1 MCGIAGALFDFPQAI
16 AADDAVGRMIR
27 TLGHRG
33 PDGSGLLPL
42 RSDNGEPN
50 LDVAVGHTRLAILD
64 LSERGA
70 QPMRDETGRLTVTYN
85 GEIYNFAQL
94 RSELERRGRRFRSS
108 SDTEVLL
115 EGYREWGDD
124 LVSHLRGMFAFAL
137 WDRERG
143 RFLLAR
149 DRIGIKPLYYVDRP
163 GQFLFASEVRALLA
177 SGLVSPAIDSDAL
190 DQYLAYQTTATPR
203 TLVRDIRMLEPGRV
217 LLKSAGR
224 PGISRVYWDVIG
236 STDRAARTAGVEA
249 AAERVSQL
257 LEESVRLH
265 LVSDVP
271 VGVFL
276 SGGIDSSALALLV
289 RRLGVTPRTF
299 TVSFPG
305 SSGDEGGFA
314 RRIAEAVGA
323 DHTDIQLGESELLG
337 MLPDAVAS
345 LDHPSGDAVNTYV
358 VSKAVRATGIK
369 VALSGLGGDE
379 LFGGYASFGRLSNAR
394 RWARAWQ
401 RMPAGV
407 RQAAAAAVRA
417 LAPSTIASEKRAAVL
432 ETDGSLPQAFP
443 VLRQVFSKAQRL
455 RLLGE
460 TRGRGDAAA
469 PDPYVALLEHALTTA
484 TTLPF
489 SSRVSYA
496 EARTYMHDV
505 LLRDT
510 DQMSMRHGLEVRVP
524 LLDHEL
530 VQYVM
535 GVSDAAKQA
544 GAGPKPLLLR
554 QIEADLPPGC
564 LRRPKQGFVLPFAA
578 WMRGA
583 LRPYCEAH
591 LLGGTLAGRVGLDG
605 DAVRQLWQSFVDG
618 RPTVSWSR
626 LWTLVALSAWTE
638 RNGATR

>member
-1 MCGIAGALFDFPQAI
+1 MCGIAGALFDSIQAVP
-16 AADDAVGRMIR
+16 AEEAVGRMVR

-33 PDGSGLLPL
+33 PDGSGLMRLCSVDGAANVDL
-42 RSDNGEPN
+42 
-50 LDVAVGHTRLAILD
+50 AVGHTRLAILD

-70 QPMRDETGRLTVTYN
+70 QPMRDETERVAVTYN

-94 RSELERRGRRFRSS
+94 RSELERRGRRFRSD
-108 SDTEVLL
+108 SDTEVIL

-124 LVSHLRGMFAFAL
+124 LVNRLRGMFAFAL
-137 WDRERG
+137 WDGERG
-143 RFLLAR
+143 RLLIAR
-149 DRIGIKPLYYVDRP
+149 DRLGIKPLYYVERH

-177 SGLVSPAIDSDAL
+177 SGLVSPTIDATAL

-203 TLVRDIRMLEPGRV
+203 TLVRDVRMLEPGR
-217 LLKSAGR
+217 LLVKSAGL
-224 PGISRVYWDVIG
+224 PSISRVYWDFIG
-236 STDRAARTAGVEA
+236 STDHSARTATTDA

-257 LEESVRLH
+257 LDESVRLH

-276 SGGIDSSALALLV
+276 SGGIDSSALALAV
-289 RRLGVTPRTF
+289 RRAGVTPRTF

-305 SSGDEGGFA
+305 ASGDEGEFA

-323 DHTDIQLGESELLG
+323 DHTEIQLGESDLLQ
-337 MLPDAVAS
+337 MLPDAIAS
-345 LDHPSGDAVNTYV
+345 FDHPSGDAVNTYV
-358 VSKAVRATGIK
+358 VSKAVRSAGIK

-379 LFGGYASFGRLSNAR
+379 LFGGYASFGRLSHAR

-401 RMPAGV
+401 RTPAGV
-407 RQAAAAAVRA
+407 RQAAAAAVRTF
-417 LAPSTIASEKRAAVL
+417 APSSIASEKRAAVL

-455 RLLGE
+455 RLLGAIGGNGE
-460 TRGRGDAAA
+460 GAAR
-469 PDPYVALLEHALTTA
+469 DPYVALLETALTNA

-489 SSRVSYA
+489 ISRVSYA

-535 GVSDAAKQA
+535 GVSDEAKQA
-544 GAGPKPLLLR
+544 GAGPKPLLLK
-554 QIEADLPPGC
+554 QIQSALPPDC
-564 LRRPKQGFVLPFAA
+564 LRRPKQGFVLPFAV

-583 LRPYCEAH
+583 LRPYCETH
-591 LLGGTLAGRVGLDG
+591 LLGDTLVGRVGLDG
-605 DAVRQLWQSFVDG
+605 GAVAELWQSFVDG

-626 LWTLVALSAWTE
+626 LWTLVALSAWAE

>member
-1 MCGIAGALFDFPQAI
+1 MCGIAGALFDSIQSTT
-16 AADDAVGRMIR
+16 ADHVVGRMVR
-27 TLGHRG
+27 VLGHRG
-33 PDGSGLLPL
+33 PDGSGLVRL
-42 RSDNGEPN
+42 RQDDGSANV
-50 LDVAVGHTRLAILD
+50 DVAVGHTRLAILD

-70 QPMRDETGRLTVTYN
+70 QPMRDEADCVTITYN
-85 GEIYNFAQL
+85 GEIYNFVEL
-94 RSELERRGRRFRSS
+94 RCELERRGRRFRSH
-108 SDTEVLL
+108 SDTEVIL

-124 LVSHLRGMFAFAL
+124 VVSHLRGMFAFAL
-137 WDRERG
+137 WDADRG
-143 RFLLAR
+143 RFLIAR
-149 DRIGIKPLYYVDRP
+149 DRLGIKPLYYVERH

-177 SGLVSPAIDSDAL
+177 SGLVSPTIDSAAL

-203 TLVRDIRMLEPGRV
+203 TLVRDVRMLEPGH
-217 LLKSAGR
+217 LLTKSAGR
-224 PGISRVYWDVIG
+224 PGVSRVYWDFIG
-236 STDRAARTAGVEA
+236 STDRSARTATADA
-249 AAERVSQL
+249 ATDRVSQL
-257 LEESVRLH
+257 LEEAVRLH

-276 SGGIDSSALALLV
+276 SGGIDSSALALFV
-289 RRLGVTPRTF
+289 RRAGVTPRTF

-305 SSGDEGGFA
+305 SSADEGAFA
-314 RRIAEAVGA
+314 RKIAETIDA
-323 DHTDIQLGESELLG
+323 DHTEIQLGESELLQ

-345 LDHPSGDAVNTYV
+345 FDHPSGDAVNTYV
-358 VSKAVRATGIK
+358 VSKAVRSAGIK

-394 RWARAWQ
+394 TWARAWH
-401 RMPAGV
+401 RTPPGV
-407 RQAAAAAVRA
+407 RQAAAAAMRA
-417 LAPSTIASEKRAAVL
+417 LAPSSIASEKTAAVL

-443 VLRQVFSKAQRL
+443 VLRQLFSKAQRR

-460 TRGRGDAAA
+460 TGGRGRVAGR
-469 PDPYVALLEHALTTA
+469 DPYVALLETALTNA
-484 TTLPF
+484 GTLPF
-489 SSRVSYA
+489 ASRVSYA

-535 GVSDAAKQA
+535 GVSDEAKQA
-544 GAGPKPLLLR
+544 GGGPKPLLLR
-554 QIEADLPPGC
+554 QIQADLPPEC

-583 LRPYCEAH
+583 LRPYCEER
-591 LLGGTLAGRVGLDG
+591 LLGGALVDRAGLDG
-605 DAVRQLWQSFVDG
+605 GTVAALWQSFVDG

-626 LWTLVALSAWTE
+626 LWTLVALSAWSE
-638 RNGATR
+638 HNGAAR